1 MISVSAP
8 RPRTTI
14 RLSSSSDAMRA
25 AIVIAEDAI
34 TESIIHFK
42 PRQLSRSV
50 AGPRLGAVPLLEC
63 FAIILLIMFDHGYAF
78 VAEAAR
84 LDI

>member
-42 PRQLSRSV
+42 PRQLFRSV
-50 AGPRLGAVPLLEC
+50 AVPRLEC